1 MIAEVKVSSSKVV
14 LAVLQPT
21 ASEVTVEEQ
30 RTHAI
35 MEIIKGA
42 MAVQVSRQALNKNR
56 QQSGE

>member
-1 MIAEVKVSSSKVV
+1 MIAEVKESSSKVV

-56 QQSGE
+56 QQSGQ

>member
-56 QQSGE
+56 QQSGQ